1 MYMYEPC
8 GRWAR
13 SEGRL
18 IWSRSWHL
26 QAFEWFCLFG
36 NLNERSYSLNT
47 AHCGFLNCQPL
58 DWLQWMVRFV
68 SELKVN
74 MSTLYK
80 DRTRKREQLTLRTQR
95 RRTECE
101 REREGE
107 QLTLRTLYIP
117 PIDLA
122 GRSCWAHPSSVG
134 TAGARL
140 RLSIVFRQVSL
151 FVAPRGRRCPERRCD
166 LGADGG
172 AFSEPAGPHDVFWL
186 IQRYISSDPRAT
198 SAVVL

>member
-1 MYMYEPC
+1 V
-8 GRWAR
+8 G
-13 SEGRL
+13 
-18 IWSRSWHL
+18 L

-47 AHCGFLNCQPL
+47 AQCGFLNFQPL

-95 RRTECE
+95 RRTKWVRDGVCVCE
-101 REREGE
+101 RERNW
-107 QLTLRTLYIP
+107 LSVLIP

-134 TAGARL
+134 TAARGSASL
-140 RLSIVFRQVSL
+140 SSSARSLCSWHRGEDISRRRGVSSARTAAPSVNRLDRTTSSYWYKGISPPIL
-151 FVAPRGRRCPERRCD
+151 KLPEPSC
-166 LGADGG
+166 
-172 AFSEPAGPHDVFWL
+172 
-186 IQRYISSDPRAT
+186 YISK
-198 SAVVL
+198 LLF